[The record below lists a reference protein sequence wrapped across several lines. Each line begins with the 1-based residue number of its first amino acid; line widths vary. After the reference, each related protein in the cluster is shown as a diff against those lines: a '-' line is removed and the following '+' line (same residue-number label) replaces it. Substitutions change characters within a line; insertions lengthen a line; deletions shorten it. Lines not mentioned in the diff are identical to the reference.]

1 MSKSAFETSLCAA
14 NAFTEIKPLRET
26 GEDETERLK
35 EDQTHS
41 DRDCPQQQQQQH
53 RETSKGQRRET
64 RLDRILP
71 RDQRK
76 DIQKCEK
83 KKENELYF
91 KTQFI
96 LEKEL
101 CNCLHCNLL

>member
-41 DRDCPQQQQQQH
+41 DRKTVHNNNINTEKLRD
-53 RETSKGQRRET
+53 RERERFKGSEERNTSGSYSTQRSKERHS
-64 RLDRILP
+64 
-71 RDQRK
+71 
-76 DIQKCEK
+76 DI
-83 KKENELYF
+83 
-91 KTQFI
+91 
-96 LEKEL
+96 
-101 CNCLHCNLL
+101 